1 MTISIN
7 IISGIL
13 LIILVVILYKYIETF
28 WSYKIPKPYKWEEAL
43 KNKLISKRLKS
54 LERNYYDKIRFYSIW
69 FQTERLKKENIEIK
83 SILRNLNR
91 ICENLLVQSEK
102 FIKKD
107 EAYAIQRMLKDFQPL
122 KFARKKDVEDI
133 LKEKF
138 DSKINREQRNKN
150 IKIIE

>member
-1 MTISIN
+1 MARGQDIGEETQFFLSDFNTRLRDLEDRNRTLRERVLLLGNNVISAR
-7 IISGIL
+7 
-13 LIILVVILYKYIETF
+13 
-28 WSYKIPKPYKWEEAL
+28 EE
-43 KNKLISKRLKS
+43 
-54 LERNYYDKIRFYSIW
+54 LENEIKK
-69 FQTERLKKENIEIK
+69 LKKENIEIK

-122 KFARKKDVEDI
+122 EFARKKDVEDI